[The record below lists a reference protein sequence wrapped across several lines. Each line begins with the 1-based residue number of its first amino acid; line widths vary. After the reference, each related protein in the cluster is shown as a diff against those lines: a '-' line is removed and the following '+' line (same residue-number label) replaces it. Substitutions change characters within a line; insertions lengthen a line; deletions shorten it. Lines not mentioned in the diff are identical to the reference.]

1 MEAGAEPRDG
11 VWAPGRRA
19 LTLGLVLTITL
30 VGFEALAIATVMP
43 LVSDDLG
50 GIGLYGWVFS
60 AFFLGSLVGIVG
72 AGRAADLRGPA
83 RPFAAG
89 LVLFGAGLLAGG
101 LAPSMAALVTARAV
115 QGLGAG
121 AIPAIAYVAIG
132 RAYPSRLQPRMFA
145 VISSAWVIPG
155 IAGPAIAGA
164 TADAFGWRWVF
175 LGLLPL
181 VLVAGA
187 ATTPAL
193 RALGAPGGDA
203 PVDRRVDALLVAV
216 GAGLVLGGASA
227 RSALPAAPLV
237 VVGAVIGTRAF
248 VRIMPRG
255 TLRLAPGLPAAI
267 ALRGLATFAFFG
279 TDAYVT
285 LTLTSL
291 HHTSATLAGVALTA
305 AALTWTAGSWIQ
317 ERRVHVIGARALV
330 RTGLTVI
337 AIGAGGMI
345 VVAAFAVPVVV
356 AIVAWAIGGF
366 GMGLSYSPISFV
378 VLSEAPAGGEGTA
391 AAALQLSDTLG
402 IALGTG
408 ASGALVAAGAAL
420 GWTRGTA
427 LGIAF
432 GMCVALAFAA
442 AMRASRLPAARG

>member
-1 MEAGAEPRDG
+1 
-11 VWAPGRRA
+11 VWGPGRRA

-72 AGRAADLRGPA
+72 AGRAADLHGPA
-83 RPFAAG
+83 RPFVAG
-89 LVLFGAGLLAGG
+89 LVLFGAGLFAGG
-101 LAPSMAALVTARAV
+101 IAPSMAALVAARAI

-164 TADAFGWRWVF
+164 TADTFGWRWVF

-181 VLVAGA
+181 VLVAGI
-187 ATTPAL
+187 ATTPEL
-193 RALGAPGGDA
+193 RALGAPGGDT
-203 PVDRRVDALLVAV
+203 PIDRRVDALFVAI
-216 GAGLVLGGASA
+216 GAGFVLGGASA
-227 RSALPAAPLV
+227 RSALPAVPLV
-237 VVGAVIGTRAF
+237 VIGTVIGARAF
-248 VRIMPRG
+248 MRIMPRG
-255 TLRLAPGLPAAI
+255 TLRLAPGMPAAI

-279 TDAYVT
+279 TDVYVT

-291 HHTSATLAGVALTA
+291 HGTSATLAGVALTA
-305 AALTWTAGSWIQ
+305 AALTWTAGAWIQ

-330 RTGLTVI
+330 RTGLAVI
-337 AIGAGGMI
+337 AVGAGGMI
-345 VVAAFAVPVVV
+345 VVAAFAVPIAV
-356 AIVAWAIGGF
+356 AIVAWAIGGL

-391 AAALQLSDTLG
+391 TAALQLSDTLG

-420 GWTRGTA
+420 GWTRSTA

-432 GMCVALAFAA
+432 GMCVVVAIGA